1 MKPLQQLTQSSFKV
15 LAVCAAT
22 FVFATASFAQAPGG
36 ASVGARLGELKIGVV
51 NTEKLLR
58 ESVAAQ
64 RSEKK
69 LEREFA
75 TRQAEVEKVTKR
87 FRDAS
92 VAFDKDQLAM
102 SDDTRRSKQ
111 RELETLS
118 RDAQRAQRELREDF
132 NLRKNEELVQ
142 LQERAQRAIQ
152 RIAEAEKF
160 DVILQDVV
168 FASARVDI
176 TERVLRALAE

>member
-1 MKPLQQLTQSSFKV
+1 MMNLPTQLNARV
-15 LAVCAAT
+15 AAL
-22 FVFATASFAQAPGG
+22 FAAASLFASFSLAQTPPGAA
-36 ASVGARLGELKIGVV
+36 ASGARLGELKIGVV
-51 NTEKLLR
+51 NTDKLLR

-75 TRQAEVEKVTKR
+75 TRQAEVEKITKR

-92 VAFDKDQLAM
+92 SAFDKDQLAM
-102 SDDTRRSKQ
+102 ADETRRSKQ

-152 RIAEAEKF
+152 RIAESEKF

-168 FASARVDI
+168 FASSRVDI

>member
-1 MKPLQQLTQSSFKV
+1 MMPFTLFCV
-15 LAVCAAT
+15 RVVAGAVASCALVSAT
-22 FVFATASFAQAPGG
+22 LAQAP
-36 ASVGARLGELKIGVV
+36 ASPTSGARLGELRIGVV
-51 NTEKLLR
+51 NTDKLLR

-75 TRQAEVEKVTKR
+75 TRQAEVEKITKR

-92 VAFDKDQLAM
+92 IAFDKDQLAM
-102 SDDTRRSKQ
+102 SDETRRSKQ
-111 RELETLS
+111 RELEGLS

-160 DVILQDVV
+160 DVILQDPV

-176 TERVLRALAE
+176 TERVLKALAE